1 MNKPTRA
8 QVAKLHAR
16 ITNLEATCVAI
27 AQERRELV
35 LNPDSNNSK
44 LIRDNVLALEE
55 KKQAAQN

>member
-1 MNKPTRA
+1 MSRPTKA
-8 QVAKLHAR
+8 QVEKLHTR

-27 AQERRELV
+27 AMERKELV

-44 LIRDNVLALEE
+44 LIRENVLALEE